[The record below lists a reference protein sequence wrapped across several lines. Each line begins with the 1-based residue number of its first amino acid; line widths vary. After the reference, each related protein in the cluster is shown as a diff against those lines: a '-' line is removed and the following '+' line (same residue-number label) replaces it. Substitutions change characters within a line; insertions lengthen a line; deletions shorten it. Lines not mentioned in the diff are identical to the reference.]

1 MAAAGRHA
9 LVVACAAYDDPRLQK
24 LSAPRGDAD
33 SFATMLGD
41 PSLGGFTVQTVLDET
56 AGTVAQAMEAFFKER
71 RPSDLIVLYFSGH
84 GVKDGDGRLY
94 LAARNTSPDLLRST
108 GVPATLLHDLME
120 DTRARSQVLILDCC
134 HSGAFGRGLVA
145 KSTGRVGVGE
155 VLAGQGRV
163 VLAASDA
170 LQYAFEERGDV
181 VGVGPAASSLF
192 TRCLVDG
199 VVSGA
204 ADLDRDGFVTT
215 DELYDYACER
225 MSAETSNQTPVM
237 WAFGVQG
244 DLVVARSR
252 TSSECVLPPPIH
264 LRHAEPSSSGWLAAD
279 GSPWWRAP
287 RVLMALSALV
297 LAGLAA
303 LIVPRVTGEET
314 DADSDPVSAEPVR
327 VNFQSPEA
335 ETPEGYLA
343 DFGQAYGERH
353 EANQAEDLTYGWV
366 AEQSRDPLDLVA
378 MGRDRDRPG
387 VEQRLDTLVHMEGWD
402 AAARRIVPAVWE
414 LAVPQ
419 GRYAVTVSVGDAT
432 RNSANTVNV
441 EGVPA
446 IDSFRGTPEE
456 DYQENR
462 VVVPVTDGRL
472 TVDSIGGENTKI
484 NYVEVVRL
492 SDES

>member
-1 MAAAGRHA
+1 MAASGRHA

-33 SFATMLGD
+33 SFAAMLGD
-41 PSLGGFTVQTVLDET
+41 PSLGGFAVQKVLDET
-56 AGTVAQAMEAFFKER
+56 AGTVARAMETFYKAR
-71 RPSDLIVLYFSGH
+71 RPDDLIVLYFSGH

-145 KSTGRVGVGE
+145 KSAGRVGVGE
-155 VLAGQGRV
+155 ILAGRGRV

-170 LQYAFEERGDV
+170 LQYAFEQRGDV

-204 ADLDRDGFVTT
+204 ADLDGNGFITA

-225 MSAETSNQTPVM
+225 MSAETSDQTPVM

-244 DLVVARSR
+244 DLVLARSR
-252 TSSECVLPPPIH
+252 TSSDSPLPAPIH
-264 LRHAEPSSSGWLAAD
+264 RGHAGGSTSGWLPAD
-279 GSPWWRAP
+279 ESSWWRASH
-287 RVLMALSALV
+287 VIMAVSALLLV
-297 LAGLAA
+297 GLAA

-314 DADSDPVSAEPVR
+314 DANRETAAWGPLR
-327 VNFQSPEA
+327 VNFQSPDA

-353 EANQAEDLTYGWV
+353 ESNQAEDLTYGWV
-366 AEQSRDPLDLVA
+366 AEQSRDPLDVVA
-378 MGRDRDRPG
+378 MGRDRNRPG

-414 LAVPQ
+414 LAVPE

-441 EGVPA
+441 EGVTA